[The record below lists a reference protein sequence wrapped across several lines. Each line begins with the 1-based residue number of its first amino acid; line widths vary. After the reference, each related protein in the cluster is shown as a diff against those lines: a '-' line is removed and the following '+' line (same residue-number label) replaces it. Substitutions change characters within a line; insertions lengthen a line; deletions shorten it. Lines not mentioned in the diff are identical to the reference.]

1 MATDRTLAGSTT
13 LSPDEAFSILGNEAR
28 LGIVRTLGEADDP
41 LTYSEL
47 FERIDYDDRS
57 NFSYHLD
64 QLTGH
69 FVGKT
74 GAGYTLRRPGE
85 RIMEAV
91 LSGAVTSDP
100 VRQRTQTDRP
110 CPFCSGPIEVG
121 YEQERVTMHCPE
133 CSGLVGER
141 HSDTARFEESGNLG
155 FRPLPPAAVEGRS
168 ASEMHDASKV
178 WTAINMHAVGRGM
191 CPRCSGAVTRSVDV
205 CEAHESIDGSCE
217 QCGRHFAGIA
227 SANCTNCIFEMQA
240 GIAAHLGAT
249 IELMEFLIEQ
259 GIDPLAPEE
268 FHPYAAVEEN
278 IQSTDPF
285 FGRYTFTIES
295 ESLTLSVDEQLSV
308 KSVDR

>member
-1 MATDRTLAGSTT
+1 MATDRTLAGSTP

-28 LGIVRTLGEADDP
+28 LGILRTLGETDGP

-64 QLTGH
+64 QLTDH

-74 GAGYTLRRPGE
+74 AAGYTLRRPGE

-100 VRQRTQTDRP
+100 VRERTRTDRP
-110 CPFCSGPIEVG
+110 CPFCAAPIEVG

-133 CSGLVGER
+133 CSGLLGQVDADG
-141 HSDTARFEESGNLG
+141 ARFDASGNLG
-155 FRPLPPAAVEGRS
+155 FRPLPPAAVDGRS
-168 ASEMHDASKV
+168 ASEIHDASKV

-191 CPRCSGAVTRSVDV
+191 CPRCSGTATRSVNV
-205 CEAHESIDGSCE
+205 CEDHDLTNGSCD
-217 QCGRHFAGIA
+217 QCGRRFAA
-227 SANCTNCIFEMQA
+227 MAAATCANCVFDMQA

-249 IELMEFLIEQ
+249 TELMAFLIGH

-268 FHPYAAVEEN
+268 FHPYAAVEES
-278 IQSTDPF
+278 IESIDPF
-285 FGRYTFTIES
+285 VGRYTFTLAG
-295 ESLTLSVDEQLSV
+295 ESLTLAVDEELSV
-308 KSVDR
+308 TAVEQ